1 MWVVIAKS
9 GLDKHRED
17 IISNILDQEIIQEP
31 DLFLKK
37 KGSKY
42 LTTSNLSEAQFY
54 KLEASCKKLIQRFQ
68 KSKTV
73 NMVPHYDKFY
83 WVKDFHI
90 SYRKVEKD
98 EWEQMCDKDI
108 NLLTQSFNN
117 HKSMIEKRRQ
127 SFK

>member
-17 IISNILDQEIIQEP
+17 IISNILDQEIMQEP

-73 NMVPHYDKFY
+73 NMVPYYDKFY

-98 EWEQMCDKDI
+98 EWDQMCDKDI
-108 NLLTQSFNN
+108 NLLTQSFNH
-117 HKSMIEKRRQ
+117 HKSMIEKRKQ

>member
-42 LTTSNLSEAQFY
+42 HTTGNLSEAQFY

-73 NMVPHYDKFY
+73 NMLSHYDKFY

-98 EWEQMCDKDI
+98 EWNQMCDKDI
-108 NLLTQSFNN
+108 TLLTQSYNH

>member
-17 IISNILDQEIIQEP
+17 IISDILDQEIIQEP

-37 KGSKY
+37 RGSKY
-42 LTTSNLSEAQFY
+42 ITTGNLSEAQFY
-54 KLEASCKKLIQRFQ
+54 KLESSCKKLIQRFQ

-73 NMVPHYDKFY
+73 NMMSHYDKFY
-83 WVKDFHI
+83 WVKDYHI
-90 SYRKVEKD
+90 SYRKVERD
-98 EWEQMCDKDI
+98 EWNRMCDNDI
-108 NLLTQSFNN
+108 NLLTQSFNH

>member
-1 MWVVIAKS
+1 MWVVVAKS

-17 IISNILDQEIIQEP
+17 IISDILDQEPIQEP

-37 KGSKY
+37 RGSKY
-42 LTTSNLSEAQFY
+42 ATTGNLSDAQFY

-68 KSKTV
+68 KSKAT
-73 NMVPHYDKFY
+73 NIVPYYDKFY
-83 WVKDFHI
+83 WVKDLHI

-98 EWEQMCDKDI
+98 EWDKMCDNDI
-108 NLLTQSFNN
+108 NLLTQSF
-117 HKSMIEKRRQ
+117 HHQKSLIEKRRK

>member
-1 MWVVIAKS
+1 MWVIITKS

-17 IISNILDQEIIQEP
+17 IISDILNQEIIQEP
-31 DLFLKK
+31 ELFLKK

-42 LTTSNLSEAQFY
+42 FTTGNLSEAQFY

-73 NMVPHYDKFY
+73 NMVPYYDKFY

-90 SYRKVEKD
+90 SYRKVEKN
-98 EWEQMCDKDI
+98 EWDQMCDNDI
-108 NLLTQSFNN
+108 NLLTQGYNYQ
-117 HKSMIEKRRQ
+117 KSMIEKRRQ

>member
-17 IISNILDQEIIQEP
+17 IISDILGQEIIQEP

-42 LTTSNLSEAQFY
+42 LTTGNLSEAQFY

-73 NMVPHYDKFY
+73 NMISYYDKFY
-83 WVKDFHI
+83 LVKDFHI
-90 SYRKVEKD
+90 SYRKVGKD
-98 EWEQMCDKDI
+98 EWDKMCDGDSA
-108 NLLTQSFNN
+108 LLTQSFNH